1 MSLFRC
7 FLRFLSSARRLWL
20 VLVFVISASFLSVGF
35 AQSDDGDTASSAAAQ
50 PSVPKYSAEV
60 KVVSL
65 LATVRDKHGQFINN
79 LSKEDFALEEDGR
92 PQTIKYFVRETDMPL
107 KLGLLVDTSMSTLKE
122 LPDERNASVSFLDQL
137 VREDK
142 DAAFVI
148 HFDRQVEL
156 LQDLTSSKQK
166 LASATDQI
174 EPSSRDDNQSSG
186 GSPDGFPGGGRGGHH
201 HFGGGGTLLYD
212 AVFLAS
218 DELMQ
223 KQKGRKALI
232 LLTDGDDRG
241 SKTSLASAIESAQ
254 RADTIVYCIY
264 FKGEEPAD
272 FSGFGRGHGGWGGR
286 GGMGGPG
293 GGRRGYP
300 RESHEDG
307 KKVLERM
314 AKETG
319 GRMFEISKKQ
329 PMDQIYS
336 QIEQEL
342 RNQYSLGYTPDH
354 NGTESYHKIHLA
366 SKEKND
372 IVQTRDGY
380 YD

>member
-1 MSLFRC
+1 MSGFRC
-7 FLRFLSSARRLWL
+7 SLPLSCARQPRVAILFAISAALLSS
-20 VLVFVISASFLSVGF
+20 SF
-35 AQSDDGDTASSAAAQ
+35 AQQGNGGAASSSSIGSQ
-50 PSVPKYSAEV
+50 SSNPKYSSEV
-60 KVVSL
+60 RVVNL
-65 LATVRDKHGQFINN
+65 LAIVRDKHGQILNN
-79 LSKEDFALEEDGR
+79 LAKDDFALEVDGR
-92 PQTIKYFVRETDMPL
+92 PQTIKYFTRETDMPL

-122 LPDERNASVSFLDQL
+122 LPEERSASASFLDDL
-137 VREDK
+137 VREEK

-166 LASATDQI
+166 LASASDQI
-174 EPSSRDDNQSSG
+174 EPSSRDDSQSSG
-186 GSPDGFPGGGRGGHH
+186 GSPGEFPGGGRGGHH

-212 AVFLAS
+212 AIFLAS

-241 SKTSLASAIESAQ
+241 SKTSLATAIESAQ

-272 FSGFGRGHGGWGGR
+272 FSRFGRGHGGWGR
-286 GGMGGPG
+286 GGMGRPG
-293 GGRRGYP
+293 GGRFP
-300 RESHEDG
+300 QQSHEDG
-307 KKVLERM
+307 KKVLERI

-329 PMDQIYS
+329 SADNIYS

-342 RNQYSLGYTPDH
+342 RNQYSIGYTPERG
-354 NGTESYHKIHLA
+354 GTSSAYHKIHLA
-366 SKEKND
+366 AKDKND
-372 IVQTRDGY
+372 VVQTRDGY